1 MELVMWVSS
10 LQFPTNFLACHARKD
25 FTRTRRAKQHAS
37 PAHQVNFKTFPVRP
51 SVNFV
56 KYRPTLVAKQETG
69 RVLIV
74 RQGGHPRRGALSV
87 KPVDLGC
94 TAMAVNRAH

>member
-1 MELVMWVSS
+1 VKQDSS
-10 LQFPTNFLACHARKD
+10 LTALTRQSAKRVAWESTNW
-25 FTRTRRAKQHAS
+25 TTAKQTAS
-37 PAHQVNFKTFPVRP
+37 LAHQVNFKMFTVRP

-74 RQGGHPRRGALSV
+74 RQDGHPQWGARDV
-87 KPVDLGC
+87 KPAELEH
-94 TAMAVNRAH
+94 TAKAVNHVH

>member
-1 MELVMWVSS
+1 MELDSTPTALTRQSAKRVAWESTNWTTAKRAAS
-10 LQFPTNFLACHARKD
+10 L
-25 FTRTRRAKQHAS
+25 
-37 PAHQVNFKTFPVRP
+37 AHQVNFKMFSERP

-56 KYRPTLVAKQETG
+56 KYQPTLVVKQETG

-87 KPVDLGC
+87 KPAELGC